1 MTPEAYVVKYLE
13 TALPGVSVFG
23 EVPAKEPIEDFITVE
38 LTGAGI
44 SNQVSS
50 ATLAV
55 DAWSTSRS
63 AAMALSAE
71 VRAAMFQMLEE
82 DEISL
87 VELETEYNNPR
98 LSTKHPRYRT
108 MWRIVYVSI

>member
-13 TALPGVSVFG
+13 TALPGVSVLG
-23 EVPAKEPIEDFITVE
+23 EVPAEEPIQDFITVE
-38 LTGAGI
+38 LTGASI

-55 DAWSTSRS
+55 DAWSTSR
-63 AAMALSAE
+63 ANAMTLSAE
-71 VRAAMFQMLEE
+71 IRTAMFQMLEE
-82 DEISL
+82 DEISS
-87 VELETEYNNPR
+87 VELDTEYNNPR

-108 MWRIVYVSI
+108 MWRIIYISI